1 MTHNRAVTKLG
12 TEPPT
17 VAEALLSVV
26 RDPAGCLIQRWNWK
40 AALTSSL
47 FRASLFFFVNLT
59 AGPKAAV
66 GALLTEL
73 VLRSV
78 TSGFYGSLTEALR
91 EAQPGWLAGLTAALL
106 MPLAN
111 HSVELLVHWL
121 RGTPKLTNS
130 ILASVCFTM
139 VSTLFTLYVMRRGAL
154 IVGEDQQSLAMTC
167 AACHV
172 WWPDSLRP
180 VRSPSS
186 VGARAREREGWL
198 QRETLE
204 RWRSGPILDGRTR
217 VVDSFW
223 LGDSG

>member
-1 MTHNRAVTKLG
+1 
-12 TEPPT
+12 

-26 RDPAGCLIQRWNWK
+26 RDPAGRLIRRWNWK

-47 FRASLFFFVNLT
+47 FRASLFFFVNLA

-78 TSGFYGSLTEALR
+78 TSGFYGSLTETLR

-106 MPLAN
+106 MPLTN
-111 HSVELLVHWL
+111 RSLELLIHWL
-121 RGTPKLTNS
+121 RGTPKLAHS

-154 IVGEDQQSLAMTC
+154 IVGEDRQSLSHDMRRMPRLVAGFLVAGPLAIFCWCKSRRTRGMV
-167 AACHV
+167 AARV
-172 WWPDSLRP
+172 GRAIALRP
-180 VRSPSS
+180 DPGWES
-186 VGARAREREGWL
+186 EG
-198 QRETLE
+198 
-204 RWRSGPILDGRTR
+204 G
-217 VVDSFW
+217 
-223 LGDSG
+223 